1 MGWTPDDITAVIADH
16 DFFGGLGPEGRAAV
30 AGFSH
35 VQTAPEGEIL
45 FQTGDPYRGFY
56 LVLEGAVQIYRLND
70 EGRMLVLHVIQAGES
85 FAEVPLFQR
94 KDGLPAAG
102 RTYPATAEPLEE
114 SVLLFVPEEAFL
126 SFVTDHPHACLNM
139 MGTLAGRLRTAVRR
153 LDEISLQ
160 GVKTRLAGYLC
171 RSMAQASDDE
181 SRFGAGDEPGETS
194 IHLDIPKSVLAAELG
209 TVPETL
215 SRALGDLEDDGLI
228 RREGDAIEL
237 VDPARLERISGR

>member
-1 MGWTPDDITAVIADH
+1 MDWTPDDIAAVIADH
-16 DFFGGLGPEGRAAV
+16 DFFGGLGAEERAAV
-30 AGFSH
+30 VGFSR
-35 VQTAPEGEIL
+35 VQTVPEGEIL

-56 LVLEGAVQIYRLND
+56 VVLEGTVQIYRLND
-70 EGRMLVLHVIQAGES
+70 EGRMLVLHVIEAGES

-94 KDGLPAAG
+94 KEGQPGAG
-102 RTYPATAEPLEE
+102 HTYPATAEPLED
-114 SVLLFVPEEAFL
+114 SVLLFIPEEAFL
-126 SFVTDHPHACLNM
+126 SFVTDHPHTCLSM
-139 MGTLAGRLRTAVRR
+139 MGELAGRLRTAVRR

-171 RSMAQASDDE
+171 RSVVQASDDDTV
-181 SRFGAGDEPGETS
+181 SGAAAQPGSTAV
-194 IHLDIPKSVLAAELG
+194 HLDIPKSVLAAELG